1 MVLERE
7 ELISILSCS
16 GPSGDLF
23 ARLLSCCDCCTIS
36 FMNQT
41 RKTEIRRLMC
51 WIQDRGLADG
61 RWEQLEETLFG
72 KRVTYGD
79 DTTLLVCFPAF
90 VKLRWR
96 ADQQPDAKAYLKA
109 FAQ

>member
-1 MVLERE
+1 
-7 ELISILSCS
+7 
-16 GPSGDLF
+16 
-23 ARLLSCCDCCTIS
+23 
-36 FMNQT
+36 
-41 RKTEIRRLMC
+41 MC